1 MKVEVLGQ
9 IKYISEPKEVKGE
22 EDHKF
27 VSVWLKTLEDYYIAV
42 NAWDEHIEQLK
53 GLAVGSIVTFK
64 CRIESHRNK
73 KNPALFYHKILL
85 T

>member
-27 VSVWLKTLEDYYIAV
+27 VSVWLKTLE
-42 NAWDEHIEQLK
+42 
-53 GLAVGSIVTFK
+53 T
-64 CRIESHRNK
+64 
-73 KNPALFYHKILL
+73 P